1 MKKGFFPKLAW
12 TGIRNNRK
20 LYVPYLLTC
29 VGMVMMQYIVS
40 HLSSSDVLLKLRGG
54 WALRDMLSWGNF
66 VIAFFAFLFLS
77 YSNSFLMRRRKKEFG
92 LYNILGMGKL
102 HLAYVLFWETLI
114 TAALSI
120 GLGLFAGVVLSKAA
134 ELCIVNMMAGSVSY
148 ALTFS
153 INSIVMTIVIYAA
166 VFVFILLRAL
176 WQIRKAS
183 AITLL
188 RSENTGD
195 KIKRFYWFWG
205 VLGVVVLVVAYYIA
219 VTIEDPVS
227 ALAIFFVAV
236 ALVIAATYML
246 FGSGSV
252 LLCKLLQKNKKYYYK
267 ANHFVSVSS
276 MAYRMTRTGAG
287 LASIC
292 ILLTM
297 VLVMLSST
305 SCLFF
310 GVDDALNIRYPRQL
324 TVDAY
329 VDSLENADYD
339 DLQPLRDYVS
349 AIVGKHGAE
358 QENIVDYRAATVYG
372 QIQGTE
378 LETDV
383 NNIDVSFND
392 YSAVCV
398 VNFIPLDDYNRL
410 TGEEHVLESGEVLM
424 YAFRVTY
431 PGDTLTVLG
440 ANTSFRIKGR
450 LEDFPVDG
458 DTMSGVVAS
467 IYLVIPDFQ
476 TTLDSIAE
484 LKNGSGGSMLD
495 IHWAYY
501 FDTNVSEDVQRDIYE
516 EMGYAE
522 HDSDQ
527 SYLEHLSYIRYSSR
541 ADDRNNFTGT
551 FAGLFMLGLIL
562 SIVFLF
568 AAVLMIYYKQVT
580 EGYEDQNR
588 FSIMRKVGMTK
599 RDIRKSINSQM
610 LTVFLLPLL
619 TAGLHLCFAFPMIR
633 LLLSMFSMTNT
644 TLFVKTC
651 LISYAIFGLFYIIVY
666 RITSNAYYSI
676 VSGAKEA

>member
-372 QIQGTE
+372 R
-378 LETDV
+378 
-383 NNIDVSFND
+383 
-392 YSAVCV
+392 Y
-398 VNFIPLDDYNRL
+398 
-410 TGEEHVLESGEVLM
+410 
-424 YAFRVTY
+424 RVQ
-431 PGDTLTVLG
+431 
-440 ANTSFRIKGR
+440 S
-450 LEDFPVDG
+450 
-458 DTMSGVVAS
+458 
-467 IYLVIPDFQ
+467 
-476 TTLDSIAE
+476 
-484 LKNGSGGSMLD
+484 LK
-495 IHWAYY
+495 
-501 FDTNVSEDVQRDIYE
+501 
-516 EMGYAE
+516 
-522 HDSDQ
+522 
-527 SYLEHLSYIRYSSR
+527 
-541 ADDRNNFTGT
+541 
-551 FAGLFMLGLIL
+551 
-562 SIVFLF
+562 
-568 AAVLMIYYKQVT
+568 
-580 EGYEDQNR
+580 
-588 FSIMRKVGMTK
+588 
-599 RDIRKSINSQM
+599 QM
-610 LTVFLLPLL
+610 
-619 TAGLHLCFAFPMIR
+619 
-633 LLLSMFSMTNT
+633 
-644 TLFVKTC
+644 
-651 LISYAIFGLFYIIVY
+651 
-666 RITSNAYYSI
+666 
-676 VSGAKEA
+676 